1 MSNYQPPRA
10 FSFLSF
16 LVLRYH
22 TCNGHNPS
30 FDAREPLLHDRR
42 KQGWAGKN
50 NLPVQWLPP
59 STSSKAIWNSFGVHI
74 SGTWR
79 WCLTGVESAHSLPT
93 LTQACVRRRFFPFF
107 NMFII
112 YICYIYIYIFHCFT
126 IYLIFF
132 PDSPTHI
139 FLGHPRTL
147 ALAAPGPFI
156 SEILERPA
164 CLCVYECARKKAR
177 KGGEN
182 PEQFGELFFVSG
194 CV

>member
-1 MSNYQPPRA
+1 MASPIH
-10 FSFLSF
+10 FI
-16 LVLRYH
+16 
-22 TCNGHNPS
+22 
-30 FDAREPLLHDRR
+30 
-42 KQGWAGKN
+42 
-50 NLPVQWLPP
+50 
-59 STSSKAIWNSFGVHI
+59 KAIWNSFGVHI

-112 YICYIYIYIFHCFT
+112 YIYVIYIYIYIFHCFT
-126 IYLIFF
+126 IYLIFS
-132 PDSPTHI
+132 PDSPTNI

-164 CLCVYECARKKAR
+164 CLCVWECARKKAR

-182 PEQFGELFFVSG
+182 PEQFGELPFLFQGVFRWLYILCFCVFIRESSIFEVFNNLSSFVREASILYNLQLNKI
-194 CV
+194 